1 MGQSAVAGVGID
13 LVEVARIAE
22 TFERTPAM
30 WEQVFTPQELEILLR
45 GESEDARARSLA
57 GRFAAKEAVMKC
69 LGTGIGEVDFHDL
82 EILGGRGSQPTV
94 RLSGRAAARA
104 ESLEVVE
111 VHCSISHD
119 GPMATAMAVAARELH

>member
-1 MGQSAVAGVGID
+1 MELSAIAGVGID

-30 WEQVFTPQELEILLR
+30 WERVFTPAEIEILLR

-57 GRFAAKEAVMKC
+57 GRFAAKEAVMKA

-82 EILGGRGSQPTV
+82 EILGGRGSQPV
-94 RLSGRAAARA
+94 VSLSGRGAARA
-104 ESLEVVE
+104 ADLGVVA
-111 VHCSISHD
+111 VLCSISHD
-119 GPMATAMAVAARELH
+119 GPMATAMAVASRVLA